1 MYNEIIAPVR
11 GFRCLYNLKNNKVKK
26 TLFKSPTFFWMV
38 LLVLTGL
45 LFWDLFLTI
54 NFSDLSGLMPV
65 TIEVVLLSLIF
76 NRHEYAKIGIIIW
89 AVIFLIAVP
98 GLKLLNNLYQN
109 VVDGIGNIE
118 TQYVL
123 NTATLVLVGV
133 LILIYTRK
141 TVKITEKKNVNLG

>member
-1 MYNEIIAPVR
+1 
-11 GFRCLYNLKNNKVKK
+11 
-26 TLFKSPTFFWMV
+26 MV

-54 NFSDLSGLMPV
+54 NFSDLSGLLPV

-98 GLKLLNNLYQN
+98 GFQFIANLYKD

-118 TQYVL
+118 PQDVL

-133 LILIYTRK
+133 LILIYTHK
-141 TVKITEKKNVNLG
+141 TVKITENENVNLG